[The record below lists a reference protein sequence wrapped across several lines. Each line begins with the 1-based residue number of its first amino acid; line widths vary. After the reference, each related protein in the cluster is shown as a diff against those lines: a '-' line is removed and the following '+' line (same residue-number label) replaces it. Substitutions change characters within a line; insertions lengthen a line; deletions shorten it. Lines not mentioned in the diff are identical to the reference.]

1 MTVSATKLYG
11 YYPNK
16 AMSLVPGSTT
26 SGWDFFNYTPTKGGA
41 IAVAA
46 VFGVFLFVLLYQV
59 IYYCHQAKRI
69 SSLRLNHIAYK
80 YIPLL
85 VGAVFEIIGYAG
97 RASAADD
104 VFSIGPYII
113 QAIFIL
119 VAPALSVLFIFDLII
134 LIINEPLLS
143 INPDNQ
149 GLSHKLKL
157 TIGLI
162 GKLNSLSY
170 SISNNCLYL
179 DKPNNLPL
187 INSNTLFLAFLLS
200 KINLILIFL
209 FILAATFSHC
219 EKVAAFVLILVLVLV
234 FEYFITLPSAATIYM
249 VFHAMLW
256 QLKCE
261 RISFIPPR
269 YATTTFVCGDVLSFI
284 LQGAGGGLS
293 SGDNTRD
300 LGNDVILGG
309 LAVQLVFFGFFIITE
324 VKFLLMVSKRSPM
337 VSRISNH
344 WKVLNWTLLLV
355 SLLILGRSI
364 VRFVEFA
371 EGTDGVIISHE
382 WYLYVFDA
390 LFMLVCYLLF
400 IVMFK
405 YGNIFQVFVECGK
418 ADSEPILYGDT
429 ESYNNQKEMGFA

>member
-113 QAIFIL
+113 QAFFIL
-119 VAPALSVLFIFDLII
+119 VAPAL
-134 LIINEPLLS
+134 
-143 INPDNQ
+143 
-149 GLSHKLKL
+149 
-157 TIGLI
+157 
-162 GKLNSLSY
+162 
-170 SISNNCLYL
+170 
-179 DKPNNLPL
+179 
-187 INSNTLFLAFLLS
+187 
-200 KINLILIFL
+200 
-209 FILAATFSHC
+209 
-219 EKVAAFVLILVLVLV
+219 
-234 FEYFITLPSAATIYM
+234 SAATIYM

>member
-1 MTVSATKLYG
+1 
-11 YYPNK
+11 
-16 AMSLVPGSTT
+16 
-26 SGWDFFNYTPTKGGA
+26 
-41 IAVAA
+41 
-46 VFGVFLFVLLYQV
+46 
-59 IYYCHQAKRI
+59 
-69 SSLRLNHIAYK
+69 
-80 YIPLL
+80 
-85 VGAVFEIIGYAG
+85 
-97 RASAADD
+97 
-104 VFSIGPYII
+104 
-113 QAIFIL
+113 
-119 VAPALSVLFIFDLII
+119 
-134 LIINEPLLS
+134 
-143 INPDNQ
+143 
-149 GLSHKLKL
+149 
-157 TIGLI
+157 
-162 GKLNSLSY
+162 
-170 SISNNCLYL
+170 
-179 DKPNNLPL
+179 
-187 INSNTLFLAFLLS
+187 
-200 KINLILIFL
+200 
-209 FILAATFSHC
+209 
-219 EKVAAFVLILVLVLV
+219 
-234 FEYFITLPSAATIYM
+234 M

-269 YATTTFVCGDVLSFI
+269 YANTTFVCGDVLSFI

-293 SGDNTRD
+293 SGSNTRD

-309 LAVQLVFFGFFIITE
+309 LAVQLIFFGFFIITE
-324 VKFLLMVSKRSPM
+324 VKFLVMVSKRSPM
-337 VSRISNH
+337 VARISNH

-355 SLLILGRSI
+355 SLLILARSI